1 MSESFAELFEQSLT
15 ERELRPGTIVIGL
28 VVEIRDDVV
37 VINAGLKSEGIVPI
51 SQFQERDGQLE
62 VSVGDEVEVAL
73 EAIEDG
79 FGETR
84 LSREKA
90 KRSRVWTTRSRTS
103 RVQSRVGRRTPKPGS
118 Y

>member
-1 MSESFAELFEQSLT
+1 MTESFAELFEQSLS
-15 ERELRPGTIVIGL
+15 EKDLRPGAIVMGR

-51 SQFQERDGQLE
+51 HQFERPDGELE
-62 VSVGDEVEVAL
+62 VAVGDEVEVSLDAV
-73 EAIEDG
+73 EDG

-90 KRSRVWTTRSRTS
+90 KRSRVWTVLEKSFDAEEN
-103 RVQSRVGRRTPKPGS
+103 VIGQI
-118 Y
+118 